1 LKKLGIIVLLIL
13 LNGSRLLAQCSQCK
27 MSLESSKPAGEGF
40 NSGILLLMIIPYLLL
55 ATVIWIFFRK
65 KIKEKFTSILHRK

>member
-1 LKKLGIIVLLIL
+1 LKKLGTIL
-13 LNGSRLLAQCSQCK
+13 LLLTLNTNAVFAQCSQCK
-27 MSLESSKPAGEGF
+27 MSLESSKPAGDGF

>member
-1 LKKLGIIVLLIL
+1 
-13 LNGSRLLAQCSQCK
+13 

-55 ATVIWIFFRK
+55 AAVIWIFFRK